1 MNSKISFKTILFFCC
16 FIFSLNSVAQK
27 TRSELEKERKEIQE
41 EIRTIRSLLS
51 QTQSEEKNL
60 LSQLNETNIQIN
72 AQTKLIAAFNAE
84 SKALS
89 KEISSNEKGIKS
101 LAEDLKKLK
110 EDYAAMIYNSY
121 KSKSQNSRIMFVLS
135 SDNFHQAYKRMQ
147 YMKQYTDF
155 RKAQGEQITK
165 KSDEFEVLNDTL
177 KVRKKEKD
185 ELIDEQKSEQEKFE
199 EEKKQQE
206 EIVSEIKK
214 KERKYIAEIKK
225 KQRDER
231 KIDKQIE
238 KIIRDAIAKSNEGS
252 TTKTVG
258 FAMNAEAKLVAA
270 EFEGNKGKLP
280 WPVEKGFVS
289 RRYGKQNHP
298 TLKGIVIESNGVRI
312 TTENG
317 AMARAIFEGTVLR
330 IQSVSGKKA
339 LYIQH
344 GNYITVYNNLE
355 TVSVKKGEKVTT
367 KQNIGKVYTDK
378 ISKKTILKFQVWK
391 NTQRLNPATWIYKM

>member
-41 EIRTIRSLLS
+41 EIKTIRSLLS

-72 AQTKLIAAFNAE
+72 AQTKLIVAFNAE

-89 KEISSNEKGIKS
+89 KEISSNEKEIKS

-110 EDYAAMIYNSY
+110 EDYAAMIYSSY

-147 YMKQYTDF
+147 YMKQYTSF

-165 KSDEFEVLNDTL
+165 KSDELNVLNDTL
-177 KVRKKEKD
+177 KVRKKDKD
-185 ELIDEQKSEQEKFE
+185 ELIDEQKTEQEKLE
-199 EEKKQQE
+199 GKKKQQE

-214 KERKYIAEIKK
+214 KERKYANEIRK

-252 TTKTVG
+252 TTKSSG
-258 FAMNAEAKLVAA
+258 FVMNAEAKLVAA

-312 TTENG
+312 TTEKG
-317 AMARAIFEGTVLR
+317 AMARAIFDGTVLR

-355 TVSVKKGEKVTT
+355 TVSVKKGDKVTT
-367 KQNIGKVYTDK
+367 KQVIGKVYTDK

-391 NTQRLNPATWIYKM
+391 NTQRLNPAIWIYKM